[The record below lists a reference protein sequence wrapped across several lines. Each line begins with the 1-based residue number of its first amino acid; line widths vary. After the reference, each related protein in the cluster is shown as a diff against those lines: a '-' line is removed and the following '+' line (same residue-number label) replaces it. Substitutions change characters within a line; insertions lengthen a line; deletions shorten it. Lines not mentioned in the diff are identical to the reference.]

1 MNKLLSWRMNPPTN
15 GCSCNKSGR
24 CGMKDP
30 LKCDDPRR
38 LLIHANLY
46 LWRQWR
52 LYGLPAWQ
60 DAISILHR
68 ARHDVEEEDDALFL
82 ETLDVFLS
90 NNTVDVTPIGQELV
104 A

>member
-1 MNKLLSWRMNPPTN
+1 
-15 GCSCNKSGR
+15 
-24 CGMKDP
+24 MKEP

-38 LLIHANLY
+38 LLIHASLY

-82 ETLDVFLS
+82 ETLDVFLK
-90 NNTVDVTPIGQELV
+90 NPAVNIAPIDQELV

>member
-1 MNKLLSWRMNPPTN
+1 
-15 GCSCNKSGR
+15 
-24 CGMKDP
+24 MKDL

-46 LWRQWR
+46 LWKQWR

-60 DAISILHR
+60 DAMSILHR

-82 ETLDVFLS
+82 ETLDASLK
-90 NNTVDVTPIGQELV
+90 NPAVDVTLLDQELV